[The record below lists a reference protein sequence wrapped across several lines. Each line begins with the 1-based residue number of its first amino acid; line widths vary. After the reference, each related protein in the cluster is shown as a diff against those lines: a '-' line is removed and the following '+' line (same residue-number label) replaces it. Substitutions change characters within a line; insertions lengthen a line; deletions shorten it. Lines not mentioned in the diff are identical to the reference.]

1 MLGTSCIDIIAPKT
15 ARAKQGA
22 AAKCQHPADTTM
34 AQFGCRRWRCKRA
47 LERGQCRVAF
57 EGHANVF
64 GPFNTNRVV
73 M

>member
-1 MLGTSCIDIIAPKT
+1 MLGTSCIDIIAPKI
-15 ARAKQGA
+15 
-22 AAKCQHPADTTM
+22 
-34 AQFGCRRWRCKRA
+34 
-47 LERGQCRVAF
+47 ERGQCRVAF